1 MNTLMIVSLLVLGT
15 FTIVNSLVIKM
26 LLNENRDMHSA
37 ITKDNSK
44 DLDERVNRLSK
55 QIKPIVTEK
64 YKKNKV
70 EAWKQF
76 NLWKYKLQ
84 IKNDMSSGNE
94 VVCGDCLND
103 SLEIVVKYQNGREC
117 TGYIVDNQYEVPKVN
132 YPIYAKCVCKT
143 CGHVVKKWKYERDE
157 FTTDIGGE

>member
-1 MNTLMIVSLLVLGT
+1 MIVSLLVLGV

-37 ITKDNSK
+37 ITKDNFK
-44 DLDERVNRLSK
+44 NLDERVNRLSK

-64 YKKNKV
+64 YKRNKV

-84 IKNDMSSGNE
+84 IKNDISNGSE

-132 YPIYAKCVCKT
+132 YPIYAECVCKI

-157 FTTDIGGE
+157 FSTDIGGE